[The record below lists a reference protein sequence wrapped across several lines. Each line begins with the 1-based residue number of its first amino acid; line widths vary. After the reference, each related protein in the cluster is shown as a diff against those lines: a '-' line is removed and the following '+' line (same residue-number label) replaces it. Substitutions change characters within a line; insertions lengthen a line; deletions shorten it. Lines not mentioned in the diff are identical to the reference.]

1 MTKIELRKS
10 KAILWTITLVV
21 TIALVILIFIKQKEE
36 KPVIE
41 TVSPLTGKSVS
52 FVADEPPVLSADD
65 FVLGSEKADLKI
77 VVYEDYASE
86 FSATNADN
94 LDRIRAEFGKSVA
107 ITVRPFAV
115 REKADSL
122 MAAMAVRCAGE
133 QKEWEKMRTEVFKI
147 VKADRLNQQS
157 LAMAAQELKLNEE
170 DFKSCLTNTEKQ
182 GIILQETAAAKSHSV
197 YGAPTLFINDDIIVG
212 ARPYENYTDSDG
224 KEVEGLKTIVSQYL
238 Q

>member
-1 MTKIELRKS
+1 MTKLELKKS
-10 KAILWTITLVV
+10 KAVLWTITLVV
-21 TIALVILIFIKQKEE
+21 ALSLVALMFSKQKAGE
-36 KPVIE
+36 PANE
-41 TVSPLTGKSVS
+41 TVSPLTEKSAS
-52 FVADEPPVLSADD
+52 FVADEPPVLSAAD

-86 FSATNADN
+86 FSAINADN

-107 ITVRPFAV
+107 ITVRPYAV

-122 MAAMAVRCAGE
+122 LAAMAVRCAGE
-133 QKEWEKMRTEVFKI
+133 QKEWKKMRTEVFKI
-147 VKADRLNQQS
+147 VKDDRLTEQS
-157 LAMAAQELKLNEE
+157 LLRVAQELKLNEE

>member
-1 MTKIELRKS
+1 MTKIELKKS
-10 KAILWTITLVV
+10 KAVLWTITLVV
-21 TIALVILIFIKQKEE
+21 ALALVALIFVKQKTKES
-36 KPVIE
+36 VNE
-41 TVSPLTGKSVS
+41 TVSPLTEKSAR
-52 FVADEPPVLSADD
+52 FTADLPPVSVADD

-107 ITVRPFAV
+107 ITVRPYAV

-147 VKADRLNQQS
+147 VKANRLTEQS
-157 LAMAAQELKLNEE
+157 LLRAAQELKLNGE

-212 ARPYENYTDSDG
+212 ARPYDDYTNSDG
-224 KEVEGLKTIVSQYL
+224 QEVEGLKTIVSQYL